1 MSLQVRP
8 SPGSLACSPE
18 LQSTV
23 GGVSRRWLEQ
33 AGLTLGQGDLKGL
46 TLSAVREAGLWG
58 LKSSGDLY
66 FFSSY
71 SHFASYSFCREPSQN
86 RSSPPVNAPP
96 IPFTLSAV
104 LAEGETLRH

>member
-46 TLSAVREAGLWG
+46 TLSAVREAGLG
-58 LKSSGDLY
+58 S
-66 FFSSY
+66 
-71 SHFASYSFCREPSQN
+71 
-86 RSSPPVNAPP
+86 
-96 IPFTLSAV
+96 
-104 LAEGETLRH
+104 